1 MSVAPEEE
9 KRRAARIKFR
19 ASDALE
25 VRYKFLSHLEEFQCD
40 QIFKGLVSNLSKGGA
55 LFVGPI
61 PGPEWLPHLGQG
73 QVLIGLNIMSADDR
87 IKALASL
94 RWTRP
99 SSFRDPA
106 LSEGPVYELGVQFEQ
121 MDAVMRNNLSKLLI
135 GHQLRTRKSRRGEL
149 LEGGAY

>member
-1 MSVAPEEE
+1 MSTTPEEE

-19 ASDALE
+19 PSDALE

-40 QIFKGLVSNLSKGGA
+40 QIFKGLVCNLSKGGA

-61 PGPEWLPHLGQG
+61 PGSEWLPHLGQG
-73 QVLIGLNIMSADDR
+73 QVLIGLNIMAPEDR
-87 IKALASL
+87 VKVLASL

-99 SSFRDPA
+99 SGFRDPA
-106 LSEGPVYELGVQFEQ
+106 ISPGPCYELGVQFEQ

-135 GHQLRTRKSRRGEL
+135 GHQLRTRKIRRSEL
-149 LEGGAY
+149 TEGGGY